1 MIESNAP
8 TRLWTRNYVLILL
21 AIFLVYGSNSLLHPL
36 VPLRIDDLGGSSA
49 LAGIL
54 LAANSAVA
62 FILRPVAGR
71 MTDTGSPSVV
81 AWLGALL
88 VGLGTPVW
96 LAPSLIMPFA
106 AQIIIGVG
114 WAGVAP
120 GGQTLVANLAP
131 THRRGEASGYYQAA
145 LRAGSAFIPS
155 FGLWFL
161 GFTNFTV
168 VFMLVAVGGI
178 LAAISMSAVR
188 VPTNASDAPQAKR
201 PVSALVDK
209 GALLPS
215 TLIALFIVTGSATTS
230 FLPLFARERGID
242 NVAIVFLVTGI
253 IGLTAAA
260 TLGGLSDRIGRP
272 VSVALSFL
280 TGLIGLL
287 ILSQATNIYILVLG
301 GSAYSIASATLLSA
315 LMAMVMDFSQ
325 PGRRGAAQ
333 ATFAAAI
340 QLGSTVGSLTTGLLI
355 DLIGYSSLYYVSL
368 LPICV
373 GLVVLGLNWRPAAA
387 AGREPESLAQT

>member
-1 MIESNAP
+1 
-8 TRLWTRNYVLILL
+8 
-21 AIFLVYGSNSLLHPL
+21 
-36 VPLRIDDLGGSSA
+36 
-49 LAGIL
+49 
-54 LAANSAVA
+54 
-62 FILRPVAGR
+62 
-71 MTDTGSPSVV
+71 MTDSGNPSVV

-131 THRRGEASGYYQAA
+131 AHRRGEASGYYQAA

-155 FGLWFL
+155 FGLWLL
-161 GFTNFTV
+161 GVSNFTV
-168 VFMLVAVGGI
+168 VFMIVTVGGI
-178 LAAISMSAVR
+178 LAALSMSAVR
-188 VPTNASDAPQAKR
+188 VQSNAPDASR
-201 PVSALVDK
+201 PRPSVGGLIDK
-209 GALLPS
+209 GAMLPS
-215 TLIALFIVTGSATTS
+215 TLIALFIITGSATSS
-230 FLPLFARERGID
+230 FLPLFAEERGID

-272 VSVALSFL
+272 VSVTLSFL
-280 TGLIGLL
+280 AGIVGLL
-287 ILSQATNIYILVLG
+287 VLSQASNIYMLVLG
-301 GSAYSIASATLLSA
+301 GSAYSIGSATLLSA

-340 QLGSTVGSLTTGLLI
+340 QLGSTVGSLTTGLII
-355 DLIGYSSLYYVSL
+355 DLIGYSSLYYVCL
-368 LPICV
+368 IPMCV
-373 GLVVLGLNWRPAAA
+373 GLVVLGLNWRPTT
-387 AGREPESLAQT
+387 AGHEPESLAQT